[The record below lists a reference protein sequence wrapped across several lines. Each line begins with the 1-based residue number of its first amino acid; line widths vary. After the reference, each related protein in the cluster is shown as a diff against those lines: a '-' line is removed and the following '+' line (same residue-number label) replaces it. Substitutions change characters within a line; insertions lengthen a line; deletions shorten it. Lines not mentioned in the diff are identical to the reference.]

1 MNLLTR
7 LRRTSAPAG
16 VILIRLMVGGV
27 FLSEGIQKFLFPVD
41 AGAGRFARIGIPSP
55 KFLAPFVGVVEIVCG
70 TLILLGLVTRLAAI
84 ALLIDILVAIFSTK
98 IPILLGHGFWR
109 FSKQSRLLRF
119 LGDAA
124 RGAYRCFDVAWSA
137 VPSDCR
143 TWLVVNGWTHY
154 INETLVDPVYR
165 RALERWQRSIHEYRR
180 SHSSSYS

>member
-41 AGAGRFARIGIPSP
+41 AGNNRFARIGIPSP
-55 KFLAPFVGVVEIVCG
+55 TFLEPFVGVGEICCG
-70 TLILLGLVTRLAAI
+70 TLILLCLVTRLAAI

-109 FSKQSRLLRF
+109 FSEI
-119 LGDAA
+119 G
-124 RGAYRCFDVAWSA
+124 
-137 VPSDCR
+137 
-143 TWLVVNGWTHY
+143 
-154 INETLVDPVYR
+154 
-165 RALERWQRSIHEYRR
+165 RAHV
-180 SHSSSYS
+180 